1 MAETYRT
8 DSLERGGSSRVYTGS
23 GSYSSQARDFE
34 RTDYPTYDVG
44 SRTSDRR
51 SARGP
56 GYYARRSEDRAD
68 DLLPVMGIA
77 IGGAVG
83 YMLGLMLAERQSQS
97 GSNRSRQMSGQAGYG
112 QRYRA
117 GPTGMGAR
125 DSSRSVETDETTDL
139 IASNKVEGTAVY
151 NRKGERLG
159 DVYNFMVGK
168 RSGRV
173 AYAVMSFGGFLGIGQ
188 RYHALPWNVLDYDT
202 DRGGYVIDADKD
214 RLMNAPSYQ
223 IGEEP
228 FSQADQMQRIRE
240 YWASGQLSL

>member
-1 MAETYRT
+1 M
-8 DSLERGGSSRVYTGS
+8 YTGS

-34 RTDYPTYDVG
+34 RADYPTYDVG
-44 SRTSDRR
+44 SRTSERR
-51 SARGP
+51 SARSP

-83 YMLGLMLAERQSQS
+83 YMLGLKLAERQSQS

-139 IASNKVEGTAVY
+139 IASN
-151 NRKGERLG
+151 
-159 DVYNFMVGK
+159 
-168 RSGRV
+168 
-173 AYAVMSFGGFLGIGQ
+173 
-188 RYHALPWNVLDYDT
+188 
-202 DRGGYVIDADKD
+202 
-214 RLMNAPSYQ
+214 
-223 IGEEP
+223 
-228 FSQADQMQRIRE
+228 
-240 YWASGQLSL
+240 